1 MDSTKKDKPRKTITL
16 LVIIILVTAIIYNG
30 FKTPIPEGTSI
41 QGEMR
46 SSKVEFIYDLT
57 YMKNDSMIHDQ
68 HIFSKIKDMV
78 KAAEEFIVIDM
89 FLFNDD
95 YDRENSYENVS
106 AQLTDSLIEQKT
118 KFPDLEVV
126 FITDEINTF
135 YGSYPSEHLE
145 RLKDKGIQVVITDLE
160 QLRDSNPIY
169 SGVWRTFFRNLNTNR
184 KGWLAN
190 PFSTDSPKVTL
201 PSYLKIL
208 NMKANHRKV
217 VITENEALVTSFNAH
232 DASSNHSNIALVVK
246 GEIVNDLL
254 ATENT
259 VVKFSGGTPFDFK
272 VNSNVEGLDKAQ
284 VITEEKIKEA
294 LIKEIENTEKGD
306 EINMVMFYLSNH
318 QVIEELLKAS
328 DRGVEIKLI
337 LDANKDAFGIEKN
350 GVPNRPVA
358 YNLVDDSNGKVGIRW
373 YSTHGEQF
381 HSKMTIFLKE
391 KETIVIGGSAN
402 LTRRN
407 IGNYNLETNLKLIFP
422 KGNSESLKVQ
432 AYFDR
437 IWNNEDGEYTLDFE
451 VYKEKSIIKQLLY
464 YIQEKTG
471 LSSF

>member
-1 MDSTKKDKPRKTITL
+1 MDSTKKDKPRKIITL
-16 LVIIILVTAIIYNG
+16 LVIIVLVTAIIYNG

-46 SSKVEFIYDLT
+46 NSKVEFIYDLT
-57 YMKNDSMIHDQ
+57 YKQNDSMIHEQ

-78 KAAEEFIVIDM
+78 KAADEFIVIDM

-145 RLKDKGIQVVITDLE
+145 RLKDNGIQVVITDLE
-160 QLRDSNPIY
+160 QLRDSNPTY
-169 SGVWRTFFRNLNTNR
+169 SGGWRTFFGNLNTNR
-184 KGWLAN
+184 KGWLPN
-190 PFSTDSPKVTL
+190 PFSPDSPKVTL

-232 DASSNHSNIALVVK
+232 DASSNHSNVALVVN

-259 VVKFSGGTPFDFK
+259 VVKFSGGTPFNFK
-272 VNSNVEGLDKAQ
+272 LNSHVEGLHKAQ
-284 VITEEKIKEA
+284 VITEEKIKEV
-294 LIKEIENTEKGD
+294 LIKEIENTQKGD
-306 EINMVMFYLSNH
+306 EIHMVMFYLSNH
-318 QVIEELLKAS
+318 ELIEELLKAS

-358 YNLVDDSNGKVGIRW
+358 YNLVDDSNGKIGIRW

-407 IGNYNLETNLKLIFP
+407 IENYNLETNLKVIFP

-432 AYFDR
+432 EYFDR

-451 VYKEKSIIKQLLY
+451 VYKEKSNIKQLLY